1 MAIAEKIVI
10 EKKKKKSRK
19 LSEILTPYFF
29 LSPWV
34 IGLLIFS
41 VWPIVLSLYLSFTHY
56 DLLQAPKWIGLQNYK
71 NIFTNDQLFYTSL
84 EVTFSY
90 ILMSVPIRLIAALA
104 VALLLNQKI
113 KGIGIYRA
121 IYYIPSLIGS
131 SVAVAYLWQQIFGP
145 SGLFQTVLG
154 YIGIHTSPWIDTPG
168 TALFTLSLLSAWAFG
183 SSMLIFLAG
192 LKGIPDTLYEA
203 AEIDG
208 AGKWKRFIH
217 VTIPMLS
224 PVVFFNLIMSIITG
238 FTQFTQGYII
248 TDGGPINATLFY
260 ALYLYN
266 QFTYFRMGYASALA
280 WILLV
285 MCVIL
290 SAIQF
295 VLSKKWVTYDTV

>member
-1 MAIAEKIVI
+1 MEVVQKSVSLPKKRRKISEWIA
-10 EKKKKKSRK
+10 
-19 LSEILTPYFF
+19 PYMFI
-29 LSPWV
+29 SPWL
-34 IGLLIFS
+34 IGILVFS
-41 VWPIVLSLYLSFTHY
+41 LGPILMSLYFSFTNF
-56 DLLQAPKWIGLQNYK
+56 DLLQSPNWIGLQNYK

-90 ILMSVPIRLIAALA
+90 ILMAVPIRLVVALA
-104 VALLLNQKI
+104 VAMLLNRNI
-113 KGIGIYRA
+113 RGIGIYRA
-121 IYYIPSLIGS
+121 MYYIPSLIGS

-145 SGLFQTVLG
+145 GGLFDKALAL
-154 YIGIHTSPWIDTPG
+154 IGIHGSPWIDEPS

-192 LKGIPDTLYEA
+192 LKGIPESLYEA

-208 AGKWKRFIH
+208 ASQWKRFIH
-217 VTIPMLS
+217 VTVPMLS
-224 PVVFFNLIMSIITG
+224 PVVFFNLIMSIITA

-280 WILLV
+280 WILL
-285 MCVIL
+285 I
-290 SAIQF
+290 
-295 VLSKKWVTYDTV
+295 VLGVFTSVVFITSKKWVYYES

>member
-1 MAIAEKIVI
+1 MPANQGSASAS
-10 EKKKKKSRK
+10 KKRSK
-19 LSEILTPYFF
+19 LSSRVTPYLF
-29 LSPWV
+29 LSPWM

-41 VWPIVLSLYLSFTHY
+41 IGPILLSLYFSFTNF
-56 DLLQAPKWIGLQNYK
+56 DLLQPPTWVGMQNYK

-84 EVTFSY
+84 VVTFSY
-90 ILMSVPIRLIAALA
+90 IVMAVPIRLIVALA
-104 VALLLNQKI
+104 VAMLLNRNI

-121 IYYIPSLIGS
+121 VYYIPSLIGS

-145 SGLFQTVLG
+145 GGLFEKVLSILG
-154 YIGIHTSPWIDTPG
+154 LPASPWIDEPG

-192 LKGIPDTLYEA
+192 LKGIPESLYEA

-208 AGKWKRFIH
+208 ASKWKRFVHI
-217 VTIPMLS
+217 TIPMLS
-224 PVVFFNLIMSIITG
+224 PVVFFNLIMSIITA

-266 QFTYFRMGYASALA
+266 QFTYFKMGYASALA
-280 WILLV
+280 WIML
-285 MCVIL
+285 VIL
-290 SAIQF
+290 GFFTSIVF
-295 VLSKKWVTYDTV
+295 FTSKKWVYYES

>member
-1 MAIAEKIVI
+1 MAIAVKTVV

-104 VALLLNQKI
+104 VAMLLNQKI

-248 TDGGPINATLFY
+248 TDGGPVNATLFY

-280 WILLV
+280 WILLIIV
-285 MCVIL
+285 GIFTSIVFF
-290 SAIQF
+290 S
-295 VLSKKWVTYDTV
+295 SKKWVYYES

>member
-1 MAIAEKIVI
+1 MAIAVKTVV

-280 WILLV
+280 WILLIIV
-285 MCVIL
+285 GIFTSIVFF
-290 SAIQF
+290 S
-295 VLSKKWVTYDTV
+295 SKKWVYYES

>member
-19 LSEILTPYFF
+19 LSEILTPYLF

-34 IGLLIFS
+34 IGLLLFS

-104 VALLLNQKI
+104 VAMLLNQKI

-280 WILLV
+280 WILLIIV
-285 MCVIL
+285 GIFTSIVFF
-290 SAIQF
+290 S
-295 VLSKKWVTYDTV
+295 SKKWVYYES

>member
-19 LSEILTPYFF
+19 LSEILTPYLF

-34 IGLLIFS
+34 IGLLLFS

-280 WILLV
+280 WILLIIV
-285 MCVIL
+285 GIFTSIVFF
-290 SAIQF
+290 S
-295 VLSKKWVTYDTV
+295 SKKWVYYES